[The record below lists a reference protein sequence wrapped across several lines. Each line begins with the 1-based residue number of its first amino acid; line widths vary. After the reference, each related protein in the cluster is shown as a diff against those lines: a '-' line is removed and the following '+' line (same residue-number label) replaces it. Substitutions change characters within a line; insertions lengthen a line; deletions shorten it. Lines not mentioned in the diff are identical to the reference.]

1 MCAEARGG
9 APFPTKPVSRELRFP
24 RAHGDCVSPPPG
36 GLRHKGERGPGGA
49 TRSPAALVGARGFV
63 AVLVLPMFPPA
74 AFRAAHVLFSL
85 VFMFA
90 FRMF

>member
-1 MCAEARGG
+1 MRGG
-9 APFPTKPVSRELRFP
+9 EGRGSISHETGVP
-24 RAHGDCVSPPPG
+24 RASFSASPRGLRLAAAG

-63 AVLVLPMFPPA
+63 AVLALPMFPPA